1 MKPIYRPDPYQQAI
15 RVGVPKGVKS
25 TWYARL
31 REGSWM
37 QLFFWSGFWFLL
49 LNLLFG
55 ILFYLQKGSISSVT
69 ENRFLDCLSFSVQTF
84 STIGYGSLS
93 PATPYADFLVTL
105 EAFVGIVYAA
115 IVTGIIF
122 SKASAPKS
130 SIIFSNVM
138 VIGRH
143 RDMPVLA
150 FRLGNATGS
159 QIVSAEM
166 KLTALI
172 ERKLKDGSTFRDL
185 VNLKILRDQTP
196 LFLMTWTVFHPLDE
210 FSPLRGLLEDEEVPE
225 LIVIIAAVE
234 GHDKSYSLAVHDRKL
249 YYPESFRF
257 KAKFFDVIS
266 TLDSGVLQLDITQ
279 F

>member
-1 MKPIYRPDPYQQAI
+1 
-15 RVGVPKGVKS
+15 
-25 TWYARL
+25 
-31 REGSWM
+31 M
-37 QLFFWSGFWFLL
+37 QLFFWSGFWFIS

-55 ILFYLQKGSISSVT
+55 VLFYLQKDSIAGVT
-69 ENRFLDCLSFSVQTF
+69 KDRFHDCLSFSVQTF
-84 STIGYGSLS
+84 STIGFGSLS
-93 PATPYADFLVTL
+93 PATPYGDILVTL

-166 KLTALI
+166 KLTALV
-172 ERKLKDGSTFRDL
+172 ERRLRDGSTFRDL

-210 FSPLRGLLEDEEVPE
+210 SSPLRGLLEGEEVPE

-249 YYPESFRF
+249 YYPDSFRYNAQF
-257 KAKFFDVIS
+257 VDVIS
-266 TLDSGVLQLDITQ
+266 TLDSGVVQLDFTH
-279 F
+279 FDHVKPLHLEEEEF

>member
-1 MKPIYRPDPYQQAI
+1 MYQRALRAPGTRDCAKALGCSCSFGQAFGFCSLI
-15 RVGVPKGVKS
+15 C
-25 TWYARL
+25 
-31 REGSWM
+31 
-37 QLFFWSGFWFLL
+37 FWD
-49 LNLLFG
+49 
-55 ILFYLQKGSISSVT
+55 LFYLQKGSISNVT

-105 EAFVGIVYAA
+105 EAFVGIVYLA

-210 FSPLRGLLEDEEVPE
+210 FSPLRGLLEDEEEVPE
-225 LIVIIAAVE
+225 AHRHHR
-234 GHDKSYSLAVHDRKL
+234 GS
-249 YYPESFRF
+249 
-257 KAKFFDVIS
+257 
-266 TLDSGVLQLDITQ
+266 
-279 F
+279 